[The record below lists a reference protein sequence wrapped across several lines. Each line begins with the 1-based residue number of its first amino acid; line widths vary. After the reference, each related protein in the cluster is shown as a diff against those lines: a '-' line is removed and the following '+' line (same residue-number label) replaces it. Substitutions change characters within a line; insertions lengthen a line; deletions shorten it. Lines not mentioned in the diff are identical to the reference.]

1 MLWIM
6 LISLAV
12 MSIRDT
18 VSARKRGEP
27 ITLAQSFRLNFKKLK
42 ERLRQNFQ
50 KQKAWLKMKLGTVL
64 KFINR
69 LLTNSFHDL
78 GNSISTGAY
87 LIDRKMK
94 NRKILNYGGIKMKK
108 AKKVL
113 VTGADG
119 LLGSNVVRELLEQ
132 GHRVR
137 VLVQPGSLSP
147 ALKGL
152 LPMRIITGDL
162 LYDLK
167 ELQKA
172 VSGCDTVIHCAALTS
187 FSADPDLVQ
196 RVNVEGT
203 KNIMDACL
211 DRGVGRFIHVGSASS
226 FQFGSLEDPGS
237 EEGGFP
243 EVYERIT
250 YMRSKYEAMNLVKK
264 YVESYDLDAV
274 IVAPT
279 FMFGPHDARPSS
291 GEMIR
296 QFIIRNMI
304 VTSPGGRNFVHV
316 RDVARA
322 IVAAQEKGR
331 RGESYI
337 LGGENLSYLDFFSK
351 VATITGKKP
360 PRVAVPKF
368 IVIAGG
374 MAATAYQGL
383 AGKRLV
389 FNLSIAV
396 SGSLQAYYSSSKA
409 ERELGLTH
417 TPLEKAISDSF
428 QSLVEY
434 GHLEEEQWNN

>member
-1 MLWIM
+1 
-6 LISLAV
+6 
-12 MSIRDT
+12 
-18 VSARKRGEP
+18 
-27 ITLAQSFRLNFKKLK
+27 
-42 ERLRQNFQ
+42 
-50 KQKAWLKMKLGTVL
+50 
-64 KFINR
+64 
-69 LLTNSFHDL
+69 
-78 GNSISTGAY
+78 
-87 LIDRKMK
+87 
-94 NRKILNYGGIKMKK
+94 MKK

-152 LPMRIITGDL
+152 PIRVITGDL
-162 LYDLK
+162 LYDLE

-187 FSADPDLVQ
+187 FSANPDLVQ

-226 FQFGSLEDPGS
+226 FQFGSLEDPGT
-237 EEGGFP
+237 EEGDFP

-264 YVESYDLDAV
+264 YVQSYDLDAV

-296 QFIIRNMI
+296 QFIIRNMV

-337 LGGENLSYLDFFSK
+337 LGGENLSYLDFFSIAAK
-351 VATITGKKP
+351 ITGKKP
-360 PRVAVPKF
+360 PRAAVPKF

-396 SGSLQAYYSSSKA
+396 SGSLQAYYSSNKA

-417 TPLEKAISDSF
+417 TPIEKAIGESI
-428 QSLVEY
+428 QSLVDY
-434 GHLEEEQWNN
+434 GHLEEKQWNN